1 MKSIVWSRY
10 LKTILKT
17 LKNEKRKK
25 SKIYFQINVFHEM
38 QKNSNISKIFK
49 FLIKLYKRGTHSTHK
64 AILAIISK

>member
-38 QKNSNISKIFK
+38 QKN
-49 FLIKLYKRGTHSTHK
+49 
-64 AILAIISK
+64 